1 MPPRR
6 LLSVGTSGLV
16 LAVVVLAARYR
27 AVIDQVAGTVAA
39 AAVVLAVVVVL
50 VAAAGWALS
59 ACRILSGHRCRPAW
73 QTAVCRA
80 VRSADWSP
88 SGDPATPVA
97 APDRP
102 ELCVRGCGRP
112 AEPWDIAEEWDGT
125 AGHLLPGRPGLCA
138 QCAGRVAADVRPY
151 DPFPPSAD
159 NWPPT
164 PDPAFDAF
172 AAEHQE
178 LQP

>member
-1 MPPRR
+1 MRIR
-6 LLSVGTSGLV
+6 TGLFLLAFLLV
-16 LAVVVLAARYR
+16 LDGAARYR
-27 AVIDQVAGTVAA
+27 TLLHEAA
-39 AAVVLAVVVVL
+39 DDLATATVL
-50 VAAAGWALS
+50 VAGLVAFLAVSGWAVS
-59 ACRILSGHRCRPAW
+59 GWARLSGHRCRPAW
-73 QTAVCRA
+73 QMAVRRA

-88 SGDPATPVA
+88 GHPATPVA
-97 APDRP
+97 VPDRP

-159 NWPPT
+159 NRPPT
-164 PDPAFDAF
+164 PDPAFDEF